1 MHGHYF
7 TRTRTSK
14 LMNKEAQTA
23 RSVEWEVRIR
33 DWGVWEVGNEEWGM
47 WGVGM
52 EREDCHWIVDS

>member
-1 MHGHYF
+1 
-7 TRTRTSK
+7 
-14 LMNKEAQTA
+14 MNKEAQTA

-33 DWGVWEVGNEEWGM
+33 DWGVWEVGSEEWGM